1 MNRLTVY
8 MRYDHSTEGDIA
20 QQKVAPDAALVTL
33 TGQQTTLRSY
43 LASLTPK
50 LYVTNST
57 IDQMLI

>member
-33 TGQQTTLRSY
+33 TGQQTTL
-43 LASLTPK
+43 
-50 LYVTNST
+50 YVTNST